1 MASFLPIGA
10 SADAIST
17 FFNKIKVP
25 RSLDDFLTSSK
36 NDQMVIGGLAS
47 KIHLI
52 RYLYM
57 QIDRCKQNFVLMSNS
72 SSMLSCQ

>member
-10 SADAIST
+10 SVDAMSALL
-17 FFNKIKVP
+17 NRIKVP
-25 RSLDDFLTSSK
+25 KSIDEFLSSSK

-52 RYLYM
+52 
-57 QIDRCKQNFVLMSNS
+57 
-72 SSMLSCQ
+72 